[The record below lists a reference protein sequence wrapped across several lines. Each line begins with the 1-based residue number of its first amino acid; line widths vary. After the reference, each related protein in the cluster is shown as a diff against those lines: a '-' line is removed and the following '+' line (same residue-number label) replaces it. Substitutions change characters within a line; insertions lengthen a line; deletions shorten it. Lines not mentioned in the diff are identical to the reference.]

1 MHSRSTT
8 YYQLPQFNSSDKPT
22 WLGDINGAMLAIDS
36 AIHDAAA
43 DATQA
48 SETAT
53 SALAALNGALERA
66 QQADTKATQALS
78 TANAASDT
86 ATAAAATAAQAQS
99 DAATAL
105 AARWRKIWAVADAT
119 ADQTPANVTLENIT
133 AANKLFMLVFN
144 DSKTNVKSIVTG
156 VIFGEAGTRA
166 AKIENDAIN
175 GYVDQY
181 YREISLAQADSDITM
196 SIGACNK
203 LSNNAGTVTPTID
216 NSQLILA
223 AVFAADIPAA

>member
-8 YYQLPQFNSSDKPT
+8 NYQLPQFNSDDKPT

-48 SETAT
+48 QETAR

-78 TANAASDT
+78 TANTASDT

-119 ADQTPANVTLENIT
+119 ADQTPGNVTLENIV

-175 GYVDQY
+175 GYIDQY
-181 YREISLAQADSDITM
+181 YREVSLAQASDDITM
-196 SIGACNK
+196 TIGACNK

-223 AVFAADIPAA
+223 AVFVADIPAA